1 VSEKKTEFTSHEEV
15 IEIETKFAHVNNAEK
30 TNIKDAIFQ
39 TLRRHEK
46 SILEKVPNLNPE
58 DYFLLLCLVIGYDL
72 GKGKYFGLT
81 FPLEDS
87 THIEEL
93 RASSNGYVEF
103 RNGVVRMGVIK
114 LEDLEKI
121 LRAPYIKPRSIHI
134 L

>member
-1 VSEKKTEFTSHEEV
+1 MSSMTET
-15 IEIETKFAHVNNAEK
+15 
-30 TNIKDAIFQ
+30 TNITNTILQALH
-39 TLRRHEK
+39 TPNK
-46 SILEKVPNLNPE
+46 SVLKRVPNLKPE
-58 DYFLLLCLVIGYDL
+58 DYSLLLYLVMGYEL

-93 RASSNGYVEF
+93 EALSNGYVEF
-103 RNGVVRMGVIK
+103 RDGVAKMGVVK
-114 LEDLEKI
+114 LENLEKI

>member
-1 VSEKKTEFTSHEEV
+1 MSEKKTESTSQEEV
-15 IEIETKFAHVNNAEK
+15 IEIETKYTRASDIEE
-30 TNIKDAIFQ
+30 TNLKDAIFQ
-39 TLRRHEK
+39 TLYRHDK

-58 DYFLLLCLVIGYDL
+58 DYSLLLYLVIGYDL

-93 RASSNGYVEF
+93 RALSNGYVEF
-103 RNGVVRMGVIK
+103 RDGVVRMGVIK

>member
-1 VSEKKTEFTSHEEV
+1 MSKKKTEFTSQEEA
-15 IEIETKFAHVNNAEK
+15 IEVETRFTRMSNIEK
-30 TNIKDAIFQ
+30 TNLKEAIFQ
-39 TLRRHEK
+39 TLYRHNK

-58 DYFLLLCLVIGYDL
+58 DYSLLLYLVIGHDL

-103 RNGVVRMGVIK
+103 RDGVVRMGVIR

-121 LRAPYIKPRSIHI
+121 LRAPYIKPGSIHI